1 MAQVSVTIA
10 GRAYRMACEDGQE
23 PHLEALARHL
33 DQRIGEMRTAFG
45 EIGDQRLIV
54 MAAIAIAD
62 EMAELKK
69 TNAAMTAQIAEF
81 NNARAKDQAHSS
93 QVEDAA
99 ARALEDAAQRIEAM
113 AKTVNAAGRL

>member
-10 GRAYRMACEDGQE
+10 GRVYRMACEDGQE

-33 DQRIGEMRTAFG
+33 DGKIGEMRGAFG

-62 EMAELKK
+62 ELAEVKK
-69 TNAAMTAQIAEF
+69 SHAAMAARIATFDDEQ
-81 NNARAKDQAHSS
+81 ARASAEREGWSDDVAK
-93 QVEDAA
+93 
-99 ARALEDAAQRIEAM
+99 ALEGAAERIEGLSKAL
-113 AKTVNAAGRL
+113 NASGKS

>member
-33 DQRIGEMRTAFG
+33 DQRIGDMRSAFG

-62 EMAELKK
+62 ELSELKK
-69 TNAAMTAQIAEF
+69 ANSAMQSQIAAF
-81 NNARAKDQAHSS
+81 NDERAKQGAHNAHI
-93 QVEDAA
+93 EDAS
-99 ARALEDAAQRIEAM
+99 ARALEDAAQRIEAL
-113 AKTVNAAGRL
+113 AKTVNAHGRG

>member
-23 PHLEALARHL
+23 PHLEALGRHL
-33 DQRIGEMRTAFG
+33 DEKISEMRTAFG

-62 EMAELKK
+62 ELAEAKKANAGMAAKV
-69 TNAAMTAQIAEF
+69 AGFDDAQAQALAERESWSEEIA
-81 NNARAKDQAHSS
+81 QS
-93 QVEDAA
+93 
-99 ARALEDAAQRIEAM
+99 LEGAGARIEGLV
-113 AKTVNAAGRL
+113 KSLNSAGKI